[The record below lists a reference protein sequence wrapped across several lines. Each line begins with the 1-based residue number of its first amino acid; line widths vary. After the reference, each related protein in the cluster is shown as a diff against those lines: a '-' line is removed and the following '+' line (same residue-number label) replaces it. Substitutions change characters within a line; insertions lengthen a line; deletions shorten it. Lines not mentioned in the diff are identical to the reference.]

1 MKARFLLAAAAFAVA
16 VFTAEAFDSYKDA
29 VQAARKARNEKKFDE
44 ALKILEEAKTLA
56 QNPWQKYQ
64 TLDFAAD
71 IFWNKSDLDGALS
84 KLDEIIA
91 NEETKADWKA
101 NVLTKRANFMK
112 WKGKGAESEEFYKK
126 AMALDVTGAAKQNV
140 LVSYA
145 DLLRSQKKFDEAMK
159 LLNDALAVEKGAAYQ
174 ISCAKLGIASVE
186 ADRKEYD
193 KASALYNEVM
203 NAKETWIA
211 DAARR
216 QMVEKVYLPQK
227 KFAEATEFLDKLEA
241 DENIAKNR
249 KGWIADGRVRT
260 IILQA
265 SDLIREKKFEEAAE
279 KLKAADAF
287 PNISGG
293 MKNWLAFA
301 KATCHSARANAFRR
315 EKKYDEALE
324 EFKKILDVKDIPNYS
339 LYDAYLNIADV
350 LINQKKID
358 EAKEYI
364 DKSIALPKQ
373 SGNMKIRNQ
382 HALASYYL
390 AKQEVDEAVAALEK
404 AVSIEGKVDASLKAF
419 AYNRLAEIYF
429 FRKKDLAKADEYIKK
444 AMAVPNAKWGV
455 SKALANRIQ
464 KALEKQNQQ

>member
-1 MKARFLLAAAAFAVA
+1 
-16 VFTAEAFDSYKDA
+16 
-29 VQAARKARNEKKFDE
+29 
-44 ALKILEEAKTLA
+44 
-56 QNPWQKYQ
+56 
-64 TLDFAAD
+64 
-71 IFWNKSDLDGALS
+71 
-84 KLDEIIA
+84 
-91 NEETKADWKA
+91 
-101 NVLTKRANFMK
+101 
-112 WKGKGAESEEFYKK
+112 
-126 AMALDVTGAAKQNV
+126 
-140 LVSYA
+140 
-145 DLLRSQKKFDEAMK
+145 
-159 LLNDALAVEKGAAYQ
+159 
-174 ISCAKLGIASVE
+174 
-186 ADRKEYD
+186 
-193 KASALYNEVM
+193 
-203 NAKETWIA
+203 
-211 DAARR
+211 
-216 QMVEKVYLPQK
+216 
-227 KFAEATEFLDKLEA
+227 
-241 DENIAKNR
+241 
-249 KGWIADGRVRT
+249 
-260 IILQA
+260 
-265 SDLIREKKFEEAAE
+265 
-279 KLKAADAF
+279 
-287 PNISGG
+287 

-350 LINQKKID
+350 LINLKKID

>member
-29 VQAARKARNEKKFDE
+29 FQAARKARNEKNYDE
-44 ALKILEEAKTLA
+44 ALKILEEAKSLA
-56 QNPWQKYQ
+56 KNPWQKYQ
-64 TLDFAAD
+64 SLDFAAEV
-71 IFWNKSDLDGALS
+71 FWNKKDLDGALS

-101 NVLTKRANFMK
+101 NALTKRANFMK
-112 WKGKGAESEEFYKK
+112 WKGKGAEAEEFYKK
-126 AMALDVTGAAKQNV
+126 AMELDATGGAKQNV
-140 LVSYA
+140 LISYA
-145 DLLRSQKKFDEAMK
+145 DLLRAQKKFDEAMK
-159 LLNDALAVEKGAAYQ
+159 LLQDALAVENGAAYQ
-174 ISCAKLGIASVE
+174 ISSAKLGMASVE

-193 KASALYNEVM
+193 KASALYNELFNV
-203 NAKETWIA
+203 KETWIA
-211 DAARR
+211 DAARI
-216 QMVEKVYLPQK
+216 QMVEKVYLFQN
-227 KFAEATEFLDKLEA
+227 KFAEAAQFLDKVEA
-241 DENIAKNR
+241 DESIAKNR
-249 KGWIADGRVRT
+249 KGWIPDARVR
-260 IILQA
+260 IIIFEA
-265 SDLIREKKFEEAAE
+265 SPLIREKKFEEAAE

-293 MKNWLAFA
+293 MKNWLAST
-301 KATCHSARANAFRR
+301 KAACHSARANAFKR

-350 LINQKKID
+350 LINQKKFD

-419 AYNRLAEIYF
+419 AYNRLADIYF
-429 FRKKDLAKADEYIKK
+429 GRKKDVAKADEYMKK
-444 AMAVPNAKWGV
+444 AQAVPNVKWGIN
-455 SKALANRIQ
+455 KGLADRIQ
-464 KALEKQNQQ
+464 KALEKQNQ